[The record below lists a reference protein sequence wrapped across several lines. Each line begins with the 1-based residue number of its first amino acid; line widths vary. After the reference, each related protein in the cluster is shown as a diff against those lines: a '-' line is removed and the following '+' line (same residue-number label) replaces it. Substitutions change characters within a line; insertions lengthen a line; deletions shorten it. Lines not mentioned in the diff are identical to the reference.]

1 MKNYF
6 LIFAATILFT
16 ACDQNT
22 VTNGAASGSDS
33 SYIKKENI
41 ITTNANPSSTL
52 DFIKNWNGKTAMD
65 AGMFEDSVLVAR
77 LKDLLGNEFQYFQE
91 NWNVQTPIEKEN
103 DIYTASGCKQ
113 NDCPSYFSI
122 VYFDVENNN
131 INVLIKRGLLFKLF
145 TEKGEIQL
153 SEGMKKKQNI
163 IRVNA

>member
-6 LIFAATILFT
+6 LIFAATILFS

-22 VTNGAASGSDS
+22 GTDGAAASDS

-41 ITTNANPSSTL
+41 ITTNATPSSTL
-52 DFIKNWNGKTAMD
+52 DFIKSWDGKTAME
-65 AGMFEDSVLVAR
+65 AGMFEDSVLVTR

-103 DIYTASGCKQ
+103 NIYTASGCKQ
-113 NDCPSYFSI
+113 SDCPSYFSI

-145 TEKGEIQL
+145 TEKGEIPL
-153 SEGMKKKQNI
+153 PEGMKKNQNI

>member
-1 MKNYF
+1 MKNYI
-6 LIFAATILFT
+6 LIFAATILFA

-22 VTNGAASGSDS
+22 GTDRITGSDS
-33 SYIKKENI
+33 SHINKENI
-41 ITTNANPSSTL
+41 VTTNANPSSTL
-52 DFIKNWNGKTAMD
+52 GFIKSWDGKTAME
-65 AGMFEDSVLVAR
+65 AGMFEDTVLVKR

-91 NWNVQTPIEKEN
+91 NWNVQTPIEKEK

-145 TEKGEIQL
+145 TEKGEIPL
-153 SEGMKKKQNI
+153 SEGMKKNQNI